1 MGHRNIPRDRWCSEL
16 DAFSR
21 QHEGWIVNVDVS
33 GSDGRRQTEARD
45 LPLVGVSCD
54 TPSQDSVDI
63 MVGEHPRSHVT
74 HVVQPV
80 DVTLETTDA
89 GAERGLHIRAADG
102 STTTIEFR
110 SPIRPEE
117 VDGMPTPSR

>member
-1 MGHRNIPRDRWCSEL
+1 MTRKIPRDLWCSEL

-33 GSDGRRQTEARD
+33 ASDGRRQTEAHD

-54 TPSQDSVDI
+54 APTRDRVDI

-74 HVVQPV
+74 RVVQPIDASV
-80 DVTLETTDA
+80 ETTDA
-89 GAERGLHIRAADG
+89 GADRGLRIRAADG

-110 SPIRPEE
+110 SPMRPED
-117 VDGMPTPSR
+117 VDGMPAR